1 MLFFIYLLLFCWLL
15 TKIKF
20 IKDSGIDQRII
31 IGLFV
36 IRITAG
42 IINGYINLYYYS
54 GTDAAA
60 FHQQSIIEYHLLFND
75 PKEYFI
81 NIFRYNS
88 YQHSGLLDIADSFWN
103 NLRSNIVIK
112 LLSIFNIFSNCNF
125 FVNTIFF
132 NFFIFFGSVCFYR
145 IYKQIFPL
153 QKNLLIITLFLL
165 PSFLY
170 FTAGIEKDGLIFLG
184 LGICCYNLFFLFKR
198 AISIKKLLFTFAGL
212 LIIFLLRNFV
222 LITLIPGL
230 IAWFISE
237 KNKKY
242 LLQTYIAVYLFFAV
256 IFFNIGALHPS
267 LNLPQYVSSRQIAFI
282 QIAKGGESSI
292 NINPLF
298 PNFRSFLNNAPQALN
313 HALMRPYLTEKFT
326 LLYIPAALEIF
337 IYELLFVLF
346 FLFNARKKIT
356 QPFIYF
362 GVFFSLSMLLMIGYT
377 IPIIGAIVRYRS
389 IYLPFIILP
398 ITCSLNWNRI
408 RNTSY

>member
-15 TKIKF
+15 PKIKF

-36 IRITAG
+36 IRIVAG
-42 IINGYINLYYYS
+42 VINGYINLYHYS
-54 GTDAAA
+54 GTDAAV
-60 FHQQSIIEYHLLFND
+60 FHQQSIVEYHLLFND
-75 PKEYFI
+75 PKEYFT
-81 NIFRYNS
+81 NIFKYNS
-88 YQHSGLLDIADSFWN
+88 YQHSGLLDITDSFWN

-112 LLSIFNIFSNCNF
+112 LLSIFNIFSNSNF
-125 FVNTIFF
+125 FINTIFF

-145 IYKQIFPL
+145 IYNQIFPL
-153 QKNLLIITLFLL
+153 HKNLLIIALFLL

-170 FTAGIEKDGLIFLG
+170 FSAGIEKDGLIFLG

-198 AISIKKLLFTFAGL
+198 ALSLKKIFLSFIGL

-222 LITLIPGL
+222 LITLIPAL
-230 IAWFISE
+230 TAWFIAE
-237 KNKKY
+237 KNKKH
-242 LLQTYIAVYLFFAV
+242 LLQTYILVYLFFTV
-256 IFFNIGALHPS
+256 LFFNIRALHPS

-282 QIAKGGESSI
+282 QIAKGGGSAI

-298 PNFRSFLNNAPQALN
+298 PDFRSFLNNAPQALN
-313 HALMRPYLTEKFT
+313 HSLMRPYLTEKFT
-326 LLYIPAALEIF
+326 WLYISAAFEIF

-346 FLFNARKKIT
+346 LLFNVRKKIT

-362 GVFFSLSMLLMIGYT
+362 GVFFSLSMFLMIGYT

-389 IYLPFIILP
+389 IYMPLILIP
-398 ITCSLNWNRI
+398 MICSLNWNKI
-408 RNTSY
+408 RM